1 MVSDHNGVCPFNMAS
16 MNKTSGKPAEGKLTL
31 DFVLRGLQS
40 EGLISGQQA
49 SQLQKRLENNEDDD
63 AHPLAVVADQG
74 WQSAGTPSFPLTLER
89 LTRWLAKSANQE
101 YFRIDPLKI
110 DVAKITGVVSQA
122 YASKLKIL
130 PLVVTDTELKV
141 GTCEPYVGGWENE
154 LSRITGLTI
163 RRVVINPNDLERYLI
178 EFYGLSRS
186 MLGAETESR
195 NSQTSQLHN
204 FEQLVEV
211 GKVGEPDANDRHVVS
226 LVDWLLQFAFEQ
238 RASDI
243 HLEPRRDKG
252 KVRFRIDGVLH
263 LVHEF
268 PIRLMGAITSRLKSL
283 GRMDVTD
290 KRRPQDGRVKT
301 KTPGGSEVEMRLS
314 TMPTTFGE
322 KLVLRIF
329 DPDMLMKSFSELGF
343 SKHDQAFWDR
353 MVENPHGI
361 ILVTGP
367 TGSGKTTTLYSAL
380 KQLARPELNICTI
393 EDPIELVDPQF
404 NQMQVQPGINV
415 TFASGIRTLLR
426 QDPDIIMVGEIRD
439 RETAEIAIQAS
450 LTGHLVLSS
459 LHTNNA
465 PATISRLIEIGAQP
479 YLVGATLLGV
489 LAQRLVRLLCPHCKT
504 AMELDR
510 NAWNQL
516 VSPARVKIPGN
527 TFTAVGCDECR
538 HTGYVGRIG
547 IYESLFVDTEMRQLI
562 TSTTDLVAY
571 RKAALKQGMRSLKIS
586 GAQKIAEGLTTL
598 EEIYSVI
605 PPERQ

>member
-1 MVSDHNGVCPFNMAS
+1 
-16 MNKTSGKPAEGKLTL
+16 MNTAINSPSTEKLSL
-31 DFVLRGLQS
+31 DFVLQGLQKDGFISAQQTAQLESLLSNNDES
-40 EGLISGQQA
+40 E
-49 SQLQKRLENNEDDD
+49 E
-63 AHPLAVVADQG
+63 HPLITIADQG
-74 WQSAGTPSFPLTLER
+74 WQSATKPSFPLGLER
-89 LTRWLAKSANQE
+89 LTRWLAEKSAQE
-101 YFRIDPLKI
+101 YFRIDPLKV
-110 DVAKITGVVSQA
+110 DVAKITAVVSQA

-130 PLVVTDTELKV
+130 PVAVSDTYLTV
-141 GTCEPYVGGWENE
+141 ATSEPYLNNWESE
-154 LSRITGLTI
+154 LSRIANLQI
-163 RRVVINPNDLERYLI
+163 KRVVINPKDLERYLI

-186 MLGAETESR
+186 ILGAESESR
-195 NSQTSQLHN
+195 EKSLNELQN

-211 GKVGEPDANDRHVVS
+211 GKMGEPDANDQHVVS

-243 HLEPRRDKG
+243 HLEPRREKG

-301 KTPGGSEVEMRLS
+301 KTPSGSEVEMRLS

-329 DPDMLMKSFSELGF
+329 DPDMLMKNFVDLGF
-343 SKHDQAFWDR
+343 SRHDQQCWEK
-353 MVENPHGI
+353 MVDNPHGI

-380 KQLARPELNICTI
+380 KQLARPEINVCTI

-404 NQMQVQPGINV
+404 NQMQVQPVIDV
-415 TFASGIRTLLR
+415 TFAAGIRTLLR

-439 RETAEIAIQAS
+439 QETAEVAIQAS

-479 YLVGATLLGV
+479 YLVGATLRGV
-489 LAQRLVRLLCPHCKT
+489 LAQRLIRTLCPLCKT
-504 AMELDR
+504 PTDIDSK
-510 NAWNQL
+510 AWNTL
-516 VSPARVKIPGN
+516 VAPAKIKLP
-527 TFTAVGCDECR
+527 TTAFQPVGCDECR
-538 HTGYVGRIG
+538 HTGYMGRIG
-547 IYESLFVDTEMRQLI
+547 IYEALMIDGNLRKLI
-562 TSTTDLVAY
+562 NTTTDLEKY
-571 RKAALKQGMRSLKIS
+571 HHAAQKQGMRSLRIS

-605 PPERQ
+605 PPDKDD

>member
-1 MVSDHNGVCPFNMAS
+1 
-16 MNKTSGKPAEGKLTL
+16 MNTAINSPQNDYL
-31 DFVLRGLQS
+31 DLEFVLRGLQTD
-40 EGLISGQQA
+40 GLISRQQA
-49 SQLQKRLENNEDDD
+49 AQLTSRLTDSDEQTE
-63 AHPLAVVADQG
+63 HPLVIVSDQG
-74 WQSAGTPSFPLTLER
+74 WQSTTTPSFPLSLER
-89 LTRWLAKSANQE
+89 LTRWLADSSSQE
-101 YFRIDPLKI
+101 YFRIDPLKV
-110 DVAKITGVVSQA
+110 DVAKITTVVSQA
-122 YASKLKIL
+122 YAMKLKIL
-130 PLVVTDTELKV
+130 PLMVTETELTV
-141 GTCEPYVGGWENE
+141 GTSEPYITHWENE
-154 LSRITGLTI
+154 LSRIAKLKI
-163 RRVVINPNDLERYLI
+163 KRVVINPKDLDRYLV

-186 MLGAETESR
+186 MLGAESESEEK
-195 NSQTSQLHN
+195 SLSQLHN

-301 KTPGGSEVEMRLS
+301 KTPSGNEVEMRLS

-329 DPDMLMKSFSELGF
+329 DPEMLMKSFSDLGF
-343 SKHDQAFWDR
+343 TRHDQNCWNKLTD
-353 MVENPHGI
+353 NPHGI

-380 KQLARPELNICTI
+380 KQLARPEINVCTI

-404 NQMQVQPGINV
+404 NQMQVQPGIDLN
-415 TFASGIRTLLR
+415 FADGVRTLLR

-439 RETAEIAIQAS
+439 KETAEVAVQAA

-459 LHTNNA
+459 LHTNDA
-465 PATISRLIEIGAQP
+465 PATITRLIELGAQP

-489 LAQRLVRLLCPHCKT
+489 LAQRLIRVLCPHCKKP
-504 AMELDR
+504 AEIVPE
-510 NAWNQL
+510 AWQAL
-516 VSPARVKIPGN
+516 VAPAKIKLPEN
-527 TFTAVGCDECR
+527 TYQASGCDECR
-538 HTGYVGRIG
+538 HTGYMGRIG
-547 IYESLFVDTEMRQLI
+547 IYEALQVDEKIRKLI
-562 TSTTDLVAY
+562 NTSTELAKY
-571 RKAALKQGMRSLKIS
+571 YGAAEKQGMRNLRIS
-586 GAQKIAEGLTTL
+586 GAQKIAEGLTTM

-605 PPERQ
+605 PPQKKES

>member
-1 MVSDHNGVCPFNMAS
+1 
-16 MNKTSGKPAEGKLTL
+16 MNTAINSPINNKLSL
-31 DFVLRGLQS
+31 NFVLNGLQHD
-40 EGLISGQQA
+40 GLISSQQVA
-49 SQLQKRLENNEDDD
+49 QLHARLADDIEDDE
-63 AHPLAVVADQG
+63 HPLITVSDQG
-74 WQSAGTPSFPLTLER
+74 WQSATKPPYPLTLER
-89 LTRWLAKSANQE
+89 ITRWLAEKSSQE

-110 DVAKITGVVSQA
+110 DVAKITSVVSQA
-122 YASKLKIL
+122 YASNLKIL
-130 PLVVTDTELKV
+130 PVNVTETELTIA
-141 GTCEPYVGGWENE
+141 TCEPYVTGWESE
-154 LSRITGLTI
+154 LSRIANLKI
-163 RRVVINPNDLERYLI
+163 KRVVINPKDLERYLV

-186 MLGAETESR
+186 MLGAESESKDKHL
-195 NSQTSQLHN
+195 SQLHN
-204 FEQLVEV
+204 FEQLIEV

-243 HLEPRRDKG
+243 HLEPRREKG

-301 KTPGGSEVEMRLS
+301 KTPTGSEVEMRLS

-329 DPDMLMKSFSELGF
+329 DPDMLMKSFVDLGF
-343 SKHDQAFWDR
+343 TKHDQQCWEK
-353 MVENPHGI
+353 MVDNPHGI

-380 KQLARPELNICTI
+380 KQLARPEINVCTI

-404 NQMQVQPGINV
+404 NQMQVQPAIDV
-415 TFASGIRTLLR
+415 TFAAGVRTLLR

-439 RETAEIAIQAS
+439 QETAEIAIQAS

-459 LHTNNA
+459 LHTNDA

-479 YLVGATLLGV
+479 YLVSATLLGI
-489 LAQRLVRLLCPHCKT
+489 LAQRLIRMLCPHCKKPGDV
-504 AMELDR
+504 EEK
-510 NAWNQL
+510 AWNKL
-516 VSPARVKIPGN
+516 VAPTRIKLPKNAFQP
-527 TFTAVGCDECR
+527 VGCDECR
-538 HTGYVGRIG
+538 HTGYMGRIG
-547 IYESLFVDTEMRQLI
+547 IYEALMVDANLRKLI
-562 TSTTDLVAY
+562 NNSTDLAKY
-571 RKAALKQGMRSLKIS
+571 HAAANKQGMRSLRIS

-605 PPERQ
+605 PPDKED

>member
-1 MVSDHNGVCPFNMAS
+1 
-16 MNKTSGKPAEGKLTL
+16 MNTALNSPENAKLDL
-31 DFVLRGLQS
+31 DFVLKGLQKDA
-40 EGLISGQQA
+40 LISPQQA
-49 SQLQKRLENNEDDD
+49 AQLTSRLSDEDDD
-63 AHPLAVVADQG
+63 TEHPLITVSDQG
-74 WQSAGTPSFPLTLER
+74 WQSATNPPFPLSLER
-89 LTRWLAKSANQE
+89 ITRWLAEKSSQD

-110 DVAKITGVVSQA
+110 DVAKITSVVSQA
-122 YASKLKIL
+122 YAMKLKIL
-130 PLVVTDTELKV
+130 PVMVTETELTI
-141 GTCEPYVGGWENE
+141 GTCEPYVTGWESE
-154 LSRITGLTI
+154 LSRIAKLKI
-163 RRVVINPNDLERYLI
+163 KRVVINPKDLDRYLV

-186 MLGAETESR
+186 ILGAESESDEKPL
-195 NSQTSQLHN
+195 SQLHN

-301 KTPGGSEVEMRLS
+301 KTPTGGEVEMRLS

-329 DPDMLMKSFSELGF
+329 DPEMLMKSFVDLGF
-343 SKHDQAFWDR
+343 SKHDQQCWDS
-353 MVENPHGI
+353 MVDHPHGI

-380 KQLARPELNICTI
+380 KQLARPEINVCTI

-404 NQMQVQPGINV
+404 NQMQIQPAIDV
-415 TFASGIRTLLR
+415 TFAAGVRTLLR

-439 RETAEIAIQAS
+439 KETAEIAIQAS

-459 LHTNNA
+459 LHTNDA
-465 PATISRLIEIGAQP
+465 PATIPRLIEIGAQP
-479 YLVGATLLGV
+479 YLVAATLLGV
-489 LAQRLVRLLCPHCKT
+489 MAQRLIRVLCPHCKLT
-504 AMELDR
+504 GEINA
-510 NAWNQL
+510 NAWNTL
-516 VSPARVKIPGN
+516 VNPSKIKLPKN
-527 TFTAVGCDECR
+527 TYQAVGCDECR
-538 HTGYVGRIG
+538 HTGYMGRIG
-547 IYESLFVDTEMRQLI
+547 IYEALIVDADMRKLI
-562 TSTTDLVAY
+562 NTTTDLA
-571 RKAALKQGMRSLKIS
+571 KFHLAAKKQGMRSLRIS
-586 GAQKIAEGLTTL
+586 GAQKIAEGLTTM

-605 PPERQ
+605 PPDKDD

>member
-1 MVSDHNGVCPFNMAS
+1 MNTATNTNSDGS
-16 MNKTSGKPAEGKLTL
+16 LSLR
-31 DFVLRGLQS
+31 FVLQGLQAD
-40 EGLISGQQA
+40 GLITEQQA
-49 SQLQKRLENNEDDD
+49 AQLKSRLQNGEEEQE
-63 AHPLAVVADQG
+63 HPLVILADQG
-74 WQSAGTPSFPLTLER
+74 WQSSTKPSFPLALER
-89 LTRWLAKSANQE
+89 LTRWLAESSSQE
-101 YFRIDPLKI
+101 YFRIDPLKV
-110 DVAKITGVVSQA
+110 DVARITSVVSQA

-130 PLVVTDTELKV
+130 PLLVTETELTV
-141 GTCEPYVGGWENE
+141 GTCQPYVSGWEIE
-154 LSRITGLTI
+154 LARITKLKI
-163 RRVVINPNDLERYLI
+163 KRVVINPQDLERYLV

-186 MLGAETESR
+186 MLGAESES
-195 NSQTSQLHN
+195 SDSSVSQLHN

-268 PIRLMGAITSRLKSL
+268 PIKLMGAITSRLKSL

-301 KTPGGSEVEMRLS
+301 KTPGGNEVEMRLS

-329 DPDMLMKSFSELGF
+329 DPEMLMKSFTELGF
-343 SKHDQAFWDR
+343 SKHDKKIWDS

-361 ILVTGP
+361 ILVIGP

-380 KQLARPELNICTI
+380 KQLARPELNVCTI

-404 NQMQVQPGINV
+404 NQMQVQPAIDV
-415 TFASGIRTLLR
+415 TFAAGVRTLLR

-459 LHTNNA
+459 LHTNDA

-489 LAQRLVRLLCPHCKT
+489 LAQRLIRVLCPHCKT
-504 AMELDR
+504 QANVDES
-510 NAWNQL
+510 AWNTF
-516 VSPARVKIPGN
+516 VSPARIKLPEN
-527 TFTAVGCDECR
+527 TFKAVGCDECR
-538 HTGYVGRIG
+538 HTGYLGRIG
-547 IYESLFVDTEMRQLI
+547 IYEALTIDSSMRQVI
-562 TSTTDLVAY
+562 NGTTDLDQYKKIAMQ
-571 RKAALKQGMRSLKIS
+571 QGMRSLNIS
-586 GAQKIAEGLTTL
+586 AAQKIADGLTTL
-598 EEIYSVI
+598 EEIYSVL
-605 PPERQ
+605 PPDNH